1 MNSKNTN
8 RKDAIIATIKEA
20 LRIAVF
26 TAIGA
31 LVEWGYTQV
40 AQLPAD
46 GALTMILTLA
56 LRLVDKFIHKNEN
69 TDKNGLLP
77 F

>member
-1 MNSKNTN
+1 MLNETKN
-8 RKDAIIATIKEA
+8 RKDAILATIKEA

-26 TAIGA
+26 AAIGA

-69 TDKNGLLP
+69 IDKNGLLP